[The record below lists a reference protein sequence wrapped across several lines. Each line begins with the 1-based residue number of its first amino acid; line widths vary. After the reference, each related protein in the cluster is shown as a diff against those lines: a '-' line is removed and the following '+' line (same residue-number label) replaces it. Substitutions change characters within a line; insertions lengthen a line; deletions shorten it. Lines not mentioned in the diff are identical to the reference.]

1 MVKLRAVLVLC
12 LATAVTGSV
21 MAASAAKGSDSRPPA
36 KGSIVTDHIAEV
48 DGPTSTLAAPDGR
61 TWAVWSYRSFV
72 WMLHLR
78 TLGGGNQ
85 IDGLNDGPDPFAGIK
100 GGSVPASGPQTDK
113 TNLPTP

>member
-12 LATAVTGSV
+12 LATSVTGAV
-21 MAASAAKGSDSRPPA
+21 MAASAAKGSDSRPRA
-36 KGSIVTDHIAEV
+36 KGSIVTDQIAEV
-48 DGPTSTLAAPDGR
+48 DGPTSTL
-61 TWAVWSYRSFV
+61 AVWSYRSFV